1 MKLYGYI
8 CIADGRSQYG
18 TFVAV
23 VSLPEA
29 PTASA
34 ALTVFGGVLINGSAV
49 DGLLLIVADDCS
61 CTSGICNDCGE
72 HNVWRSSINGLGRAD
87 EWPNILVS
95 NWFVVWNWLD
105 AISSPNGMFS
115 GDGIVGRA
123 LLFGGDASVRR
134 RMPTRRG
141 ALSLAGIAVGV
152 SVLSVAFGTT
162 GVITA
167 TAPDSSLTPTGAL
180 CCGVIAV
187 NANCF
192 ELRSGRP
199 LCCSDLVMKG
209 RCVG

>member
-18 TFVAV
+18 TFVTV

-49 DGLLLIVADDCS
+49 DGLLLIVADVCS

-87 EWPNILVS
+87 ESPNILVS

-105 AISSPNGMFS
+105 AISSPNGMLS

-152 SVLSVAFGTT
+152 SVLALSVAFGTI

-167 TAPDSSLTPTGAL
+167 TAPDSSLT
-180 CCGVIAV
+180 
-187 NANCF
+187 NCF